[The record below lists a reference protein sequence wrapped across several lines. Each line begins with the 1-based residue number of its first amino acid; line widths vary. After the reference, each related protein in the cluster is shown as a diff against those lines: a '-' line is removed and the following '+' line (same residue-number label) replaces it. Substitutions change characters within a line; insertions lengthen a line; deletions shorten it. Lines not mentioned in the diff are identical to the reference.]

1 MPVSQAKIQEMFK
14 AIPDPKM
21 RQQLSSIMTSTE
33 VKSIHCTSKKC
44 KGRVIGHV
52 LDNGNVTA
60 ITDKDGQ
67 TYLRAW
73 RNRLD
78 GFLGFECWCGND
90 SRLAPQEKGH
100 IGANAP
106 TKSDLQKVWEKV
118 NGKPSD
124 YKTVKGEQNIDGFVI
139 KEIA

>member
-1 MPVSQAKIQEMFK
+1 MPVSQAKIQEMFR

-21 RQQLSSIMTSTE
+21 RQQLSSIMTSNE

-60 ITDKDGQ
+60 LTDKSGQ
-67 TYLRAW
+67 TFLRAW

>member
-1 MPVSQAKIQEMFK
+1 MPVSQEKIQEMFR

-33 VKSIHCTSKKC
+33 VKSIHCTSDKC

-60 ITDKDGQ
+60 LTDKKGQ
-67 TYLRAW
+67 TFLRAW

>member
-1 MPVSQAKIQEMFK
+1 MPVSQAKIQEMFR

-21 RQQLSSIMTSTE
+21 RQQLSSIMTSNE
-33 VKSIHCTSKKC
+33 VKSIHCTSDKC

-60 ITDKDGQ
+60 ITDKKGL

>member
-1 MPVSQAKIQEMFK
+1 MPVSQEKIQEMFR

-21 RQQLSSIMTSTE
+21 RQQLSSIMTSNE
-33 VKSIHCTSKKC
+33 VKSIHCTSDKC

-60 ITDKDGQ
+60 ITDKKGQ
-67 TYLRAW
+67 TFLRAW